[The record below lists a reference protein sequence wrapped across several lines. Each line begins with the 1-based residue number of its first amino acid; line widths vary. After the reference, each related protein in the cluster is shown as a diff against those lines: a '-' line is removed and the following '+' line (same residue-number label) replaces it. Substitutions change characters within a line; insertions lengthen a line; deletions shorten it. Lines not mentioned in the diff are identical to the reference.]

1 MEKQGWLKDYD
12 DGFLMV
18 ETKISV
24 EFIWLLLFNR
34 IVRIIMLYSD
44 II

>member
-1 MEKQGWLKDYD
+1 MEKQGWFEDYD